1 MQQEQQ
7 KYDSLLLELGKLRT
21 ENARLKEILQAN
33 GIAYEVAT
41 ANTDEE
47 KVYSD
52 IMFPDVHLGKDER
65 FELFRSFFRG
75 REDVFA
81 RR

>member
-7 KYDSLLLELGKLRT
+7 KYDSLLLELEQLRT

-33 GIAYEVAT
+33 GIAHDVVTTDA
-41 ANTDEE
+41 DEE

-52 IMFPDVHLGKDER
+52 I
-65 FELFRSFFRG
+65 
-75 REDVFA
+75 
-81 RR
+81 